1 MHQQYARPELRHAFL
16 AGAGFAASRLE
27 ALPMDASRRCYFRLP
42 QAGLLL
48 MDSPP
53 LHEPIAPFL
62 TVALHLR
69 ELGLSAPHILVADR
83 KAGLALIEDFGQATF
98 TRLLGVGY
106 DEQPLYELAVDALV
120 HLHQAP
126 RALAVDVPA
135 YDLDALLAEA
145 VLFIDWYA
153 PLLVDKAAAEA
164 LREPFLTLCGQLA
177 ADVAGRRD
185 ALVLRDFHVDNL
197 MRLDGKSGV
206 QACGLLDFQDALIGS
221 SAYDL
226 MSLLEDARR
235 DVPETLRDH
244 LLTRY
249 LAQRPEVN
257 AEQFSADYPV
267 LAALRHAKV
276 AGIFVRLAQRDGKG
290 HYLAHLPRVVGLLDR
305 ALHTP
310 ALLPLRQFLDLNLP
324 GWAQPLPAN

>member
-1 MHQQYARPELRHAFL
+1 MHQPYARPEQRRAFL
-16 AGAGFAASRLE
+16 AGAGYAATRLE

-42 QAGLLL
+42 QTDLLL

-53 LHEPIAPFL
+53 LLEPIEPFL

-69 ELGLSAPHILVADR
+69 ELGLSAPHVLAADR
-83 KAGLALIEDFGQATF
+83 KLGLALIVDLGQATY
-98 TRLLGVGY
+98 TRLLAMGCA
-106 DEQPLYELAVDALV
+106 EQPLYELAVDALV
-120 HLHQAP
+120 HLHKAP

-135 YDLDALLAEA
+135 YDLTALLAEA

-153 PLLVDKAAAEA
+153 PLLVENADA
-164 LREPFLTLCGQLA
+164 LRQPFLHLCGQLA
-177 ADVAGRRD
+177 APVASRRE

-197 MRLDGKSGV
+197 MRLDGHSGV

-221 SAYDL
+221 CAYDL

-235 DVPETLRDH
+235 DVPDPLRDH
-244 LLTRY
+244 LITRY

-276 AGIFVRLAQRDGKG
+276 AGIFVRLAKRDSKA
-290 HYLAHLPRVVGLLDR
+290 HYLAHVPRVIGLLDR

-310 ALLPLRQFLDLNLP
+310 ALLPLRQFLDQHLP
-324 GWAQPLPAN
+324 DWAQPLPAHP

>member
-1 MHQQYARPELRHAFL
+1 MAETYARPEQRRAFL
-16 AGAGFAASRLE
+16 AGAGYASSRLE

-53 LHEPIAPFL
+53 GLEPIVPFL
-62 TVALHLR
+62 TLAMHLR
-69 ELGLSAPHILVADR
+69 ELGLSAPHVLASDAA
-83 KAGLALIEDFGQATF
+83 AGLALIEDFGQATY
-98 TRLLGVGY
+98 TRLLGMGY
-106 DEQPLYELAVDALV
+106 AEQPLYELAVDALV

-126 RALAVDVPA
+126 RALAVNVPA

-153 PLLVDKAAAEA
+153 PLLVDKAAALA
-164 LREPFLTLCGQLA
+164 LREPFLAVCAQLA
-177 ADVAGRRD
+177 SAVATRRE

-197 MRLDGKSGV
+197 MRLDGQTGV
-206 QACGLLDFQDALIGS
+206 KACGLLDFQDALIGS
-221 SAYDL
+221 CAYDL

-249 LAQRPEVN
+249 LAQRPEVD
-257 AEQFSADYPV
+257 AEQFGADYPV

-276 AGIFVRLAQRDGKG
+276 AGIFVRLAQRDGKQ
-290 HYLAHLPRVVGLLDR
+290 HYLAHVPRVIGLLDR
-305 ALHTP
+305 ALRTP
-310 ALLPLRQFLDLNLP
+310 ALLPLREFLDRELS
-324 GWAQPLPAN
+324 GWAQPLPTH

>member
-1 MHQQYARPELRHAFL
+1 MAEQYARPEQRRAFL
-16 AGAGFAASRLE
+16 AGAGYADCRPE

-42 QAGLLL
+42 QVGLLL

-62 TVALHLR
+62 TLALHLR
-69 ELGLSAPHILVADR
+69 ELGLSAPHVLASDR
-83 KAGLALIEDFGQATF
+83 AGGLALIEDFGQATY
-98 TRLLGVGY
+98 TRLLAMGCA
-106 DEQPLYELAVDALV
+106 EQPLYELAVDALV

-135 YDLDALLAEA
+135 YDLAALLAEA

-153 PLLVDKAAAEA
+153 PLRVDKAAAQA
-164 LREPFLTLCGQLA
+164 LREPFLHLCGQLA
-177 ADVAGRRD
+177 APVASRRD

-221 SAYDL
+221 CAYDL

-235 DVPETLRDH
+235 DVPEALRDH

-249 LAQRPEVN
+249 LAQRPEIN

-276 AGIFVRLAQRDGKG
+276 AGIFVRLAQRDGKQ
-290 HYLAHLPRVVGLLDR
+290 HYLAHLPRVIGLLDR

-310 ALLPLRQFLDLNLP
+310 ALQPLREFLDRHLP
-324 GWAQPLPAN
+324 GWAQPLPAH